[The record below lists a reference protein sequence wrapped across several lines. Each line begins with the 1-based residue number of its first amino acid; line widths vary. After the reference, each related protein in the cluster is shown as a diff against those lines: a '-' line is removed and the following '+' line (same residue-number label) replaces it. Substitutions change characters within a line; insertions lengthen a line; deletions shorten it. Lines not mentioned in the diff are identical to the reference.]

1 MLIEQTPRGLYCDAG
16 GFYID
21 PHLSVERAI
30 VTHGHTDHARG
41 GMKSYLTSRS
51 GEPIVRRRVGVR
63 ASIETL
69 EFGEQIKI
77 NDVTVSLHPAGHIL
91 GSAQVRV
98 EHKGEVWV
106 VSGDYKTEPDQTCET
121 FEPVRCDTFITEST
135 FAQPKYKWRPQSEIF
150 ARINDWWQL
159 NAMWGRATVL
169 FGYSLGKAQRLL
181 AGADPSIGPIL
192 VYHTVDSFCTAY
204 KLSNITFPEYQI
216 IDESTIANYRGKG
229 ALIIAPS
236 EIRKTGILDLI
247 GEYETGFASGWMLS
261 KSSMR
266 SMMYDAGFALS
277 DHADWEGL
285 LSAIKQTGA
294 HRIFSMHGF
303 TDTLTTYLKT
313 QGYDAHEMR

>member
-1 MLIEQTPRGLYCDAG
+1 MLIEQTYRGLYCGAG
-16 GFYID
+16 DFYID
-21 PHLSVERAI
+21 PHLAVERAI
-30 VTHGHTDHARG
+30 VTHGHSDHARG

-69 EFGEQIKI
+69 DFGEKI
-77 NDVTVSLHPAGHIL
+77 DINGVTVSLHPAGHIL

-106 VSGDYKTEPDQTCET
+106 ASGDYKTEPDQTCET
-121 FEPVRCDTFITEST
+121 FEPVRCNTFITEST

-192 VYHTVDSFCTAY
+192 VYHTVDSFCAAY
-204 KLSNITFPEYQI
+204 RLSNIQFPDYHI
-216 IDESTIANYRGKG
+216 IDETTIAHYRGKG

-247 GEYETGFASGWMLS
+247 GEYETGFASGWMLN

-266 SMMYDAGFALS
+266 SMIYDAGFALS
-277 DHADWEGL
+277 DHCDWNGL
-285 LSAIKQTGA
+285 LGAIKQTEA
-294 HRIFSMHGF
+294 TRIFSMHGF
-303 TDTLTTYLKT
+303 TETLTTYLKS